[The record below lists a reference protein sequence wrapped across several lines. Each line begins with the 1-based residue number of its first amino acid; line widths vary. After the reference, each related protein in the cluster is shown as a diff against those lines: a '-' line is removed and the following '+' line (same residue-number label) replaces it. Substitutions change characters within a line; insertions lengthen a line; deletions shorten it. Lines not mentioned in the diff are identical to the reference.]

1 MNFTDKNVII
11 TGGSAG
17 IGLATAKTFIAKG
30 ANVLVTGRNTDSLDK
45 ASVAI
50 NSQKF
55 KTLASDISKMEDIT
69 ALEKEVSESGK
80 KIDVLV
86 LNAGIAKQFSIEETT
101 EEVFDDLFNINVKG
115 LFFTLQKLI
124 PHLAEGASVVLIS
137 SGVSVS
143 GYAQMGAYA
152 ATKSAVDAIARTAAI
167 ELADRK
173 IRVNTVAPG
182 LTNTPMNHQTPEDI
196 KNAIAAAVPLKR
208 IGEAEEIANAIVFL
222 ASEEASYISGS
233 YLSVDGGVTIRR

>member
-1 MNFTDKNVII
+1 MNFTDKNVVI

-17 IGLATAKTFIAKG
+17 IGFATAKIFIEKG
-30 ANVLVTGRNTDSLDK
+30 ANVLITGRNSDNLHT
-45 ASVAI
+45 ASGNI
-50 NSQKF
+50 NSPKL
-55 KTLASDISKMEDIT
+55 KTLASDISKLPDIAT
-69 ALEKEVSESGK
+69 LEKVVAESGNK
-80 KIDVLV
+80 VDVLV

-124 PHLAEGASVVLIS
+124 PYLAEGASVILIS

-152 ATKSAVDAIARTAAI
+152 ATKSAVDAIARTAAT
-167 ELADRK
+167 ELANRK

-182 LTNTPMNHQTPEDI
+182 LTNTPMNQQTPEDI
-196 KNAIAAAVPLKR
+196 KNAIAAAVPLQR

>member
-17 IGLATAKTFIAKG
+17 IGLATAKTFIEKG
-30 ANVLVTGRNTDSLDK
+30 AQVLITGRNPDSLQIA
-45 ASVAI
+45 ASHI
-50 NSQKF
+50 NSPQL
-55 KTLASDISKMEDIT
+55 KTLTSDIAKLADIAT
-69 ALEKEVSESGK
+69 LEKQVAESGT

-86 LNAGIAKQFSIEETT
+86 LNAGIAKQYSIVDTT

-124 PHLAEGASVVLIS
+124 PHLSEGASIILIS

-152 ATKSAVDAIARTAAI
+152 ATKSAVDAIARTAAT
-167 ELADRK
+167 ELAERK
-173 IRVNTVAPG
+173 IRVNVVAPG
-182 LTNTPMNHQTPEDI
+182 LTDTPMNRQTPEDI

-222 ASEEASYISGS
+222 ASSEASYISGS
-233 YLSVDGGVTIRR
+233 YLAVDGGVTIRR

>member
-1 MNFTDKNVII
+1 MNFTDKKVII

-17 IGLATAKTFIAKG
+17 IGLATAKKFIAKG
-30 ANVLVTGRNTDSLDK
+30 AGVLVTGRNTATLDQ
-45 ASVAI
+45 ASASI
-50 NSQKF
+50 NSPEF
-55 KTLASDISKMEDIT
+55 KTLTSDISKLEDI
-69 ALEKEVSESGK
+69 AVLEKEISESGK
-80 KIDVLV
+80 KVDVLV

-124 PHLAEGASVVLIS
+124 PHLAEGASVILIS

-182 LTNTPMNHQTPEDI
+182 LTDTPMNHQTPEDI

-208 IGEAEEIANAIVFL
+208 IGEAEEIANAIIFL
-222 ASEEASYISGS
+222 ASDEASYISGS
-233 YLSVDGGVTIRR
+233 YLPVDGGVTIRR

>member
-45 ASVAI
+45 ASAVI
-50 NSQKF
+50 NSTKF
-55 KTLASDISKMEDIT
+55 KTLASDISKLEDIAT
-69 ALEKEVSESGK
+69 LEKEVSESGK

>member
-1 MNFTDKNVII
+1 MNFTNKNVVI

-17 IGLATAKTFIAKG
+17 IGLATAETFIGKG
-30 ANVLVTGRNTDSLDK
+30 ANVLITGRNADSLNT
-45 ASVAI
+45 ASLKI
-50 NSQKF
+50 NSPKL
-55 KTLASDISKMEDIT
+55 KTLASDISKMTDIAT
-69 ALEKEVSESGK
+69 LEKEVAESGNK
-80 KIDVLV
+80 VDVLI
-86 LNAGIAKQFSIEETT
+86 LNAGIAKQYSIEETT

-124 PHLAEGASVVLIS
+124 PHLAEGASVILIS

-152 ATKSAVDAIARTAAI
+152 ATKSAVDAIARTAAT

-182 LTNTPMNHQTPEDI
+182 LTDTPMNQQTPEHI
-196 KNAIAAAVPLKR
+196 KTAIAAAVPLKR

-222 ASEEASYISGS
+222 ASDEASYISGS

>member
-1 MNFTDKNVII
+1 MNFTNKNVVI

-17 IGLATAKTFIAKG
+17 IGLATAKTFIGKG
-30 ANVLVTGRNTDSLDK
+30 ANVLITGRNTDSLHA
-45 ASVAI
+45 ASAEI
-50 NSQKF
+50 NSLKL
-55 KTLASDISKMEDIT
+55 KALASDISKMSDIT
-69 ALEKEVSESGK
+69 TLEKEIAESGNK
-80 KIDVLV
+80 VDVLV
-86 LNAGIAKQFSIEETT
+86 LNAGIAKQHSIEETT

-124 PHLAEGASVVLIS
+124 PHLAEGASVILIS

-152 ATKSAVDAIARTAAI
+152 ATKSAVDAIARTAAT

-182 LTNTPMNHQTPEDI
+182 LTDTPMNQQTPADI

-208 IGEAEEIANAIVFL
+208 IGEAEEIANAIVFF
-222 ASEEASYISGS
+222 ASSEASYISGS

>member
-30 ANVLVTGRNTDSLDK
+30 ANVLITGRNTDSLQT
-45 ASVAI
+45 ASVKI
-50 NSQKF
+50 NSPKL
-55 KTLASDISKMEDIT
+55 KTLASDISKLADIAT
-69 ALEKEVSESGK
+69 LEKEIAESGNK
-80 KIDVLV
+80 VDVLV

-124 PHLAEGASVVLIS
+124 PHLAEGASIVLIS

-182 LTNTPMNHQTPEDI
+182 LTDTPMNQQTPEDI

-222 ASEEASYISGS
+222 ASDEASYISGS

>member
-1 MNFTDKNVII
+1 MNFTNKNVII

-17 IGLATAKTFIAKG
+17 IGLATAKTFIEQG
-30 ANVLVTGRNTDSLDK
+30 AQVLITGRNTDSLQA
-45 ASVAI
+45 ASVDI
-50 NSQKF
+50 NSPNL
-55 KTLASDISKMEDIT
+55 KTLASDISQLTDIAT
-69 ALEKEVSESGK
+69 LEKEVAESGNK
-80 KIDVLV
+80 VDVLV
-86 LNAGIAKQFSIEETT
+86 LNAGIAKQYSIEDTT

-124 PHLAEGASVVLIS
+124 PHLSEGASVILIS

-152 ATKSAVDAIARTAAI
+152 ATKSAVDAIARTAAT

-173 IRVNTVAPG
+173 IRVNVVAPG
-182 LTNTPMNHQTPEDI
+182 LTDTPMNQQTPEDI

-222 ASEEASYISGS
+222 ASSGASYISGS
-233 YLSVDGGVTIRR
+233 YLAVDGGVTIRR

>member
-1 MNFTDKNVII
+1 MNFTNKNVII

-17 IGLATAKTFIAKG
+17 IGLATAKTFIEKG
-30 ANVLVTGRNTDSLDK
+30 ARVLITGRNTDSLQA
-45 ASVAI
+45 ASIDI
-50 NSQKF
+50 NSPNL
-55 KTLASDISKMEDIT
+55 KTLASDISKLTDIAT
-69 ALEKEVSESGK
+69 LEKEVTESGTK
-80 KIDVLV
+80 VDVLV
-86 LNAGIAKQFSIEETT
+86 LNAGIAKQYSIEDTT

-124 PHLAEGASVVLIS
+124 PHLSAGASVILIS

-152 ATKSAVDAIARTAAI
+152 ATKSAVDAIARTAAT

-173 IRVNTVAPG
+173 IRVNVVAPG
-182 LTNTPMNHQTPEDI
+182 LTDTPMNQQTPEDI

-222 ASEEASYISGS
+222 ASSGASYISGS
-233 YLSVDGGVTIRR
+233 YLAVDGGVTIRR

>member
-17 IGLATAKTFIAKG
+17 IGLATAKKFIAKE
-30 ANVLVTGRNTDSLDK
+30 ANVLVTGRNTESLDK
-45 ASVAI
+45 ASVTI
-50 NSQKF
+50 NSPKF
-55 KTLASDISKMEDIT
+55 KTLVSDISKLADIA

-80 KIDVLV
+80 KVDVLV

-124 PHLAEGASVVLIS
+124 PHLAEGASVILIS

-182 LTNTPMNHQTPEDI
+182 LTDTPMNQQTPEDI

-208 IGEAEEIANAIVFL
+208 IGEAEEIANAIVFF
-222 ASEEASYISGS
+222 ASSEASYISGS

>member
-1 MNFTDKNVII
+1 MDFKNKNIII

-17 IGLATAKTFIAKG
+17 IGLATAQTFITKG
-30 ANVLVTGRNTDSLDK
+30 ANVLITGRNSDSLNA
-45 ASVAI
+45 ASLKI
-50 NSQKF
+50 NSQNL
-55 KTLASDISKMEDIT
+55 KTLASDISKIPDIET
-69 ALEKEVSESGK
+69 LAKEVAESGN

-86 LNAGIAKQFSIEETT
+86 LNAGIAKQHSIEGTT

-124 PHLAEGASVVLIS
+124 PHLAEGASIILIS

-152 ATKSAVDAIARTAAI
+152 ATKSAVDAIARTAAT

-182 LTNTPMNHQTPEDI
+182 LTDTPMNHQTPEDI
-196 KNAIAAAVPLKR
+196 KNAIAAAVPMKR

-222 ASEEASYISGS
+222 ASKEASYISGS

>member
-1 MNFTDKNVII
+1 MNFTNKNVVI

-17 IGLATAKTFIAKG
+17 IGLATAKTFIEKG
-30 ANVLVTGRNTDSLDK
+30 ANVLITGRNSDSLQT
-45 ASVAI
+45 ASVSI
-50 NSQKF
+50 NSPKL
-55 KTLASDISKMEDIT
+55 KTLPSDTSKMADI
-69 ALEKEVSESGK
+69 ALLAETVANSGNK
-80 KIDVLV
+80 VDVLV
-86 LNAGIAKQFSIEETT
+86 LNAGIAKQYLIEDTT
-101 EEVFDDLFNINVKG
+101 EEVFDDLYNINVKG

-124 PHLAEGASVVLIS
+124 PHLSEGASIVLIS

-152 ATKSAVDAIARTAAI
+152 ATKSAVDSIARTAAT

-173 IRVNTVAPG
+173 IRVNVVAPG
-182 LTNTPMNHQTPEDI
+182 LTDTPMNQQTPENI

-208 IGEAEEIANAIVFL
+208 IGQAEEIANAIVFL
-222 ASEEASYISGS
+222 SSNEASYISGS

>member
-1 MNFTDKNVII
+1 MNFTNKNVVI

-17 IGLATAKTFIAKG
+17 IGLATAKTFIEKG
-30 ANVLVTGRNTDSLDK
+30 ANVLITGRNADSLHT
-45 ASVAI
+45 ASVEI
-50 NSQKF
+50 NSPNL
-55 KTLASDISKMEDIT
+55 KTLASDISKLADIAT
-69 ALEKEVSESGK
+69 LEKEIAESGNK
-80 KIDVLV
+80 VDVLV

-124 PHLAEGASVVLIS
+124 PHLAEGASVILIS

-182 LTNTPMNHQTPEDI
+182 LTDTPMNRQTPEDI

-222 ASEEASYISGS
+222 ASSEASYISGS

>member
-17 IGLATAKTFIAKG
+17 IGLATAKKFIAKG
-30 ANVLVTGRNTDSLDK
+30 ADVLVTGRNTDSLDQ
-45 ASVAI
+45 ASAVI
-50 NSQKF
+50 NSPKF
-55 KTLASDISKMEDIT
+55 KTLSSDISKLEAIT
-69 ALEKEVSESGK
+69 ALEKQVSESGK
-80 KIDVLV
+80 KVDVLV
-86 LNAGIAKQFSIEETT
+86 LNAGIARQFSIEETT

-124 PHLAEGASVVLIS
+124 PHLSEGASVILIS

-167 ELADRK
+167 ELADKK

-182 LTNTPMNHQTPEDI
+182 LTDTPMNQKTPEDI

-222 ASEEASYISGS
+222 ASDEASYISGT

>member
-1 MNFTDKNVII
+1 MNFTDKKVII

-17 IGLATAKTFIAKG
+17 IGLATAKKFIAKG
-30 ANVLVTGRNTDSLDK
+30 AGVLVTGRNTATLDQ
-45 ASVAI
+45 ASASI
-50 NSQKF
+50 NSPEF
-55 KTLASDISKMEDIT
+55 KTLASDISKLEDI
-69 ALEKEVSESGK
+69 AVLEKEVSESGK
-80 KIDVLV
+80 KVDVLV

-124 PHLAEGASVVLIS
+124 PHLAEGASVILIS

-182 LTNTPMNHQTPEDI
+182 LTDTPMNHQTPEDI

-222 ASEEASYISGS
+222 ASDEASYISGS

>member
-1 MNFTDKNVII
+1 MNFTDKNIII

-17 IGLATAKTFIAKG
+17 IGLATAKNFIAKG

-45 ASVAI
+45 ASAAI
-50 NSQKF
+50 NSTKF
-55 KTLASDISKMEDIT
+55 KTLASDISKLEDIT

-124 PHLAEGASVVLIS
+124 PHLAEEASVVLIS

-152 ATKSAVDAIARTAAI
+152 ATKSAVDVIARTAAI

-222 ASEEASYISGS
+222 SSDEASYISGS

>member
-1 MNFTDKNVII
+1 M
-11 TGGSAG
+11 
-17 IGLATAKTFIAKG
+17 
-30 ANVLVTGRNTDSLDK
+30 
-45 ASVAI
+45 
-50 NSQKF
+50 
-55 KTLASDISKMEDIT
+55 
-69 ALEKEVSESGK
+69 
-80 KIDVLV
+80 
-86 LNAGIAKQFSIEETT
+86 NAGIAKQYLIEETT

-124 PHLAEGASVVLIS
+124 PHLAEGASVILIS

-152 ATKSAVDAIARTAAI
+152 ATKSAVDAIARTAAT

-182 LTNTPMNHQTPEDI
+182 LTDTPMNQQTPEDI

-222 ASEEASYISGS
+222 ASDEASYISGS

>member
-1 MNFTDKNVII
+1 MNFTDKNVVI

-17 IGLATAKTFIAKG
+17 IGFATAKIFIEKG
-30 ANVLVTGRNTDSLDK
+30 ANVLITGRNSDSLHT
-45 ASVAI
+45 ASGNI
-50 NSQKF
+50 NNPKL
-55 KTLASDISKMEDIT
+55 KTLASDISKLSDIAT
-69 ALEKEVSESGK
+69 LEKVVAESGNK
-80 KIDVLV
+80 VDVLV

-124 PHLAEGASVVLIS
+124 PYLAEGASVILIS

-152 ATKSAVDAIARTAAI
+152 ATKSAVDAIARTAAT

-182 LTNTPMNHQTPEDI
+182 LTNTPMNQQTPEDI
-196 KNAIAAAVPLKR
+196 KNAIAAAVPLQR

>member
-1 MNFTDKNVII
+1 MDFTNKNVVI

-17 IGLATAKTFIAKG
+17 IGLATAKTFIEKG
-30 ANVLVTGRNTDSLDK
+30 ANVLVTGRNAESLQA
-45 ASVAI
+45 ASRNI
-50 NSQKF
+50 NSPKL
-55 KTLASDISKMEDIT
+55 KTLASDTSKLADI
-69 ALEKEVSESGK
+69 ALLKEIVADSGK
-80 KIDVLV
+80 KVDVLV
-86 LNAGIAKQFSIEETT
+86 LNAGIAEQYSIEDTT

-124 PHLAEGASVVLIS
+124 PHLSEGASVVLLS

-152 ATKSAVDAIARTAAI
+152 ATKSAVDAIARTAAT

-173 IRVNTVAPG
+173 IRVNVVAPG
-182 LTNTPMNHQTPEDI
+182 LTDTPMNHQTPEDI

-208 IGEAEEIANAIVFL
+208 IGQAEEIANAIVFL
-222 ASEEASYISGS
+222 SSNEASYISGS
-233 YLSVDGGVTIRR
+233 YLAVDGGVTIRR

>member
-17 IGLATAKTFIAKG
+17 IGLATAKKFIAKE

-45 ASVAI
+45 ASVTI
-50 NSQKF
+50 NSPKF
-55 KTLASDISKMEDIT
+55 KTLVSDISKLADIA

-80 KIDVLV
+80 KVDVLV

-101 EEVFDDLFNINVKG
+101 EEVFDGLFNINVKG

-124 PHLAEGASVVLIS
+124 PHLAEGASVILIS

-182 LTNTPMNHQTPEDI
+182 LTDTPMNHQTPEDI

-208 IGEAEEIANAIVFL
+208 IGEAEEIANAIVFF
-222 ASEEASYISGS
+222 ASSEASYISGS

>member
-1 MNFTDKNVII
+1 MNFTDKNIII

-30 ANVLVTGRNTDSLDK
+30 ANVLITGRNTNSLQT
-45 ASVAI
+45 ASGKI
-50 NSQKF
+50 NSPKF
-55 KTLASDISKMEDIT
+55 KTLASDISKLEDIT

-167 ELADRK
+167 ELAGRK

-182 LTNTPMNHQTPEDI
+182 LTDTPMNHQTPEDI

-222 ASEEASYISGS
+222 SSDEASYISGS

>member
-1 MNFTDKNVII
+1 MQD
-11 TGGSAG
+11 
-17 IGLATAKTFIAKG
+17 IAALG
-30 ANVLVTGRNTDSLDK
+30 QEVL
-45 ASVAI
+45 
-50 NSQKF
+50 
-55 KTLASDISKMEDIT
+55 
-69 ALEKEVSESGK
+69 ESGN
-80 KIDVLV
+80 KIDVLD

-101 EEVFDDLFNINVKG
+101 EEVFDELFNINVKG

-124 PHLAEGASVVLIS
+124 PHLAEGASVILIS

-167 ELADRK
+167 ELADKK

-182 LTNTPMNHQTPEDI
+182 LTDTPMNHQTPEDI
-196 KNAIAAAVPLKR
+196 KNAIAATVPLKR

-222 ASEEASYISGS
+222 ASSEASYISGS